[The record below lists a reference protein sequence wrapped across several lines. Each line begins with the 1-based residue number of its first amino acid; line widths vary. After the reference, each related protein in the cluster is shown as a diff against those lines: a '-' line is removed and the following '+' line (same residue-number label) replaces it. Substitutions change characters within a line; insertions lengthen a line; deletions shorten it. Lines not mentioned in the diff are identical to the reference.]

1 MADDVV
7 KISANLPKPVISAL
21 QDMAREQN
29 ISMTEVLRRAISH
42 ERYFTNAVREDK
54 KILIEDPSSGK
65 IRELIFEIG

>member
-7 KISANLPKPVISAL
+7 KISANLPKAVITAL

-42 ERYFTNAVREDK
+42 ERYITAAVRENK
-54 KILIEDPSSGK
+54 KVLIEDPKGGE
-65 IRELIFEIG
+65 IRELIFGIS